1 MENMLRYIWN
11 IWNKYGNRKA
21 SNLGLELDLS
31 AKCRCIGHV
40 HSEATWHQKQL
51 SWLDSLTVE
60 IQLNIGQQ
68 SQLPWLRP
76 SYVYMCDM
84 THPQSPIPS
93 YILCMWI
100 VHHFLG
106 CAAKQSTCWGA
117 SWCHPVHSCT
127 CATLLSEVM
136 DFHNTLVILVLVGVS
151 GFPHVLLVWK
161 CLEEKL
167 SLGRGWQKRP

>member
-1 MENMLRYIWN
+1 MFS
-11 IWNKYGNRKA
+11 RKPPF
-21 SNLGLELDLS
+21 
-31 AKCRCIGHV
+31 
-40 HSEATWHQKQL
+40 QKQL

-76 SYVYMCDM
+76 SYAYICDM

-93 YILCMWI
+93 YILILWI

-151 GFPHVLLVWK
+151 MCQWFSPCSPGLDMFGRVAILGDSGADRNDHKAMQPLWRPISLTIQHC
-161 CLEEKL
+161 CL
-167 SLGRGWQKRP
+167 GITTV